1 LITQRRAT
9 LDARIEALNLR
20 VSYFADHANE
30 DLARTIMQSRET
42 TQQTL
47 FASFIAVFLI
57 CIGLSL
63 FIADRLTKPIIN
75 LTTIADKVSLGK
87 LKHDISVNG
96 NDEIA
101 DLGSS
106 FQRMINAFKM
116 QQAMYAE
123 DLEGGK

>member
-1 LITQRRAT
+1 
-9 LDARIEALNLR
+9 
-20 VSYFADHANE
+20 
-30 DLARTIMQSRET
+30 MQSRET

-116 QQAMYAE
+116 SQAMSQ
-123 DLEGGK
+123 EGVNL